1 MHTKVIRVSADD
13 PSAAIAG
20 YVRLILSG
28 IESELKLASGT
39 LASHDITVDD
49 RFVGGGYG
57 IPTEVLREAIELTA
71 RCEGLLIDPVYSAKA
86 MAALIA
92 YARAGEL
99 DAYGTVLFWHTGG
112 VPGLFA

>member
-1 MHTKVIRVSADD
+1 MIGVSPDD

-20 YVRLILSG
+20 YVRPILSG
-28 IESELKLASGT
+28 LESELKVTAGT
-39 LASHDITVDD
+39 FSSRDITVDD

-57 IPTEVLREAIELTA
+57 IPSDASREAIELTA

-99 DAYGTVLFWHTGG
+99 DGHETVLFWHTGG

>member
-1 MHTKVIRVSADD
+1 M
-13 PSAAIAG
+13 
-20 YVRLILSG
+20 
-28 IESELKLASGT
+28 KLAAGT

-57 IPTEVLREAIELTA
+57 IPSDASREAIELTA
-71 RCEGLLIDPVYSAKA
+71 RREGLLIDPVYSAKA